1 MSTPAATVEQFTALA
16 RRGQE
21 ATTAAAQDVTRALQS
36 YVEAVSPRGPRPVD
50 PQAAVSAGFDL
61 AERLLHTQ
69 RRYVTATLA
78 LLAEAGDTA
87 TAQASAAGETFK
99 ARAEEATERVVDLA
113 AQSTRR
119 ATTAARN
126 GVSV

>member
-1 MSTPAATVEQFTALA
+1 MSTPTATVEQFTALA

-21 ATTAAAQDVTRALQS
+21 ATTAAAQGVTRALQS
-36 YVEAVSPRGPRPVD
+36 YAEAVSPRGPRPVD
-50 PQAAVSAGFDL
+50 LQVAASAGFDL

-69 RRYVTATLA
+69 RQYATATLG

-87 TAQASAAGETFK
+87 TAQASAVGETFK